1 MIPQNILTV
10 IEFATSVLLL
20 LSFAIWKT
28 TLNPI
33 TRITLLY
40 RSQKKE
46 ASAKGDDDFAYK
58 DIIVDRASYL
68 NLREDYFNM
77 RMNYNPSSAVINR
90 HIRKLKRKL
99 KSVKQCSQREAIQA
113 DLDALERMKRRLDE
127 GDMTSKN
134 YYSYLDDKFNL
145 ARVPVW
151 VYLLLALVTLF
162 YAYPAN
168 MILLPVFIGTFGGL
182 IMLVCATLLAER
194 VLRYSRQIIYR
205 GIAHLIQIVTFA
217 GVITY
222 ISYLFM
228 LLTWLF

>member
-1 MIPQNILTV
+1 MTSQAILTV
-10 IEFATSVLLL
+10 IELAASVLLL

-28 TLNPI
+28 VLNPI
-33 TRITLLY
+33 SRMILLY
-40 RSQKKE
+40 RSRKREVSSKR
-46 ASAKGDDDFAYK
+46 DDTFVYRNTAIDK
-58 DIIVDRASYL
+58 VRYL
-68 NLREDYFNM
+68 NLRGDYFNM

-99 KSVKQCSQREAIQA
+99 KPVKQCSKREAIQA
-113 DLDALERMKRRLDE
+113 DLDVLERMKHKLDE
-127 GDMTSKN
+127 GDVMSRN

-151 VYLLLALVTLF
+151 AYLLLALVTLF

-194 VLRYSRQIIYR
+194 VLRHSRQIIYR
-205 GIAHLIQIVTFA
+205 GIAHSIQIVTLA